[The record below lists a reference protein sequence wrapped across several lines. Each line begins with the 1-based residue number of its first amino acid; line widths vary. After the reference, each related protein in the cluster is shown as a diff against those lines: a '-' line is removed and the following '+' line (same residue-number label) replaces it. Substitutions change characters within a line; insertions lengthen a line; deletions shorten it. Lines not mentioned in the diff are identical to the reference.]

1 MMRFKIRQHLPLQAD
16 GPSERI
22 KITLPANITAEQI
35 VLVAKIRAQ
44 EERLYQ
50 RGSWSHNEI
59 KVLLQG
65 AADAAILGNNVKMG
79 SELLHDANAVF
90 LQTLQTANRNYY
102 LAALIAGILV
112 VAGIAWFVIYLAND
126 KFGNLAEQSILI
138 SLFAFAGMGSITSA
152 LIGLPNLDLKNEL
165 SRKFV
170 IYLAIA
176 KPLIAISFASV
187 VYVIL
192 KNNLVTIASN
202 FDGDNGGKEAF
213 LWVAAFLCGFSER
226 FAVGILNQVSPNSAS
241 HDAAQKAPTGKAG

>member
-1 MMRFKIRQHLPLQAD
+1 MRFKIRQHSLPAD

-22 KITLPANITAEQI
+22 KITLPENVTAEQI

-90 LQTLQTANRNYY
+90 LQTLQTSNRNYY
-102 LAALIAGILV
+102 LLALIVGIHV
-112 VAGIAWFVIYLAND
+112 VAGIAYLVVFFAEK
-126 KFGNLAEQSILI
+126 KFENLAEPSTLI

-152 LIGLPNLDLKNEL
+152 LIGLPSLDLKNEL

-170 IYLAIA
+170 IYLGVA

-192 KNNLVTIASN
+192 KNDLVTIAGN
-202 FDGDNGGKEAF
+202 FHIDNGGKAAF

-241 HDAAQKAPTGKAG
+241 HDAAPKAAAGKAG